1 MKRHSRPIGL
11 LPTILLG
18 FACSVVVTLFALWA
32 HPVSVLAML
41 DKMLHQPLILVLN
54 WLPVA
59 LLIAAF
65 AFAFRN
71 VFWSS
76 AAVGAV
82 VGVMSLINRVKLTV
96 RGEPFVPRDIT
107 LIKEAA
113 DAAGSY
119 DMTLP
124 WFQAGC
130 LLVLTAAFIVLGV
143 LLPLKKA
150 ENAPKKRETLVRI
163 VGFVLCAAVLV
174 SAVGLVYSSTELYNS
189 FETTEPYNLSSVNN
203 ELGFVYYFC
212 YHFSTYK
219 IEKPE
224 GFDRDEAASWETG
237 YVPAQDA
244 ADVNVVFVMN
254 EAFSDIL
261 NEDVFVFPE
270 GENPMEVYNSLAE
283 SENAW
288 AGHIVVPYFAGGTAD
303 TEFDVVSGMQTNLLN
318 PASPSLTAFRT
329 VNRNLDSIF
338 RVFGSDGYT
347 SCFMHPGQS
356 WFYNRENVYDWF
368 GADES
373 FFVEDF
379 EDAEY
384 KGDWVTDES
393 VLRMLE
399 SRFEEKS
406 AGGGLDFT
414 YAVTIQN
421 HMSYTEDK
429 YGDYVCPEVETT
441 AELSP
446 EIQTAVNV
454 YAEGIRDANALLE
467 SLTEF
472 YSAQS
477 EPVLLVFFGDH
488 LPYLG
493 DNRQGYSELGL
504 PAAEIVGGE
513 DPYAAYTAP
522 VLIWCNDAAAEALD
536 FENAVDAL
544 DLPEDGR
551 ISACYLGTAVLEL
564 TGRGEVSPWF
574 AFLNEMRREL
584 PVLHNGFYE
593 SADGVISTEPTA
605 EQSELVSRMRCW
617 AYYKLRYGVVD

>member
-1 MKRHSRPIGL
+1 MKRHSRPVGL
-11 LPTILLG
+11 LTAILLG
-18 FACSVVVTLFALWA
+18 LACSVVVTLFVLWA

-41 DKMLHQPLILVLN
+41 GKMLRQPLILFLN
-54 WLPVA
+54 WLPIA
-59 LLIAAF
+59 LLTAAF

-71 VFWSS
+71 VFFSS
-76 AAVGAV
+76 ALVGLIVGA
-82 VGVMSLINRVKLTV
+82 MSLINRVKLTI
-96 RGEPFVPRDIT
+96 RGEPFVPRDIS

-124 WFQAGC
+124 WFQIGC
-130 LLVLTAAFIVLGV
+130 LVVMTAVFIALGV
-143 LLPLKKA
+143 LLPLKKS
-150 ENAPKKRETLVRI
+150 EDAPKKRGALVR
-163 VGFVLCAAVLV
+163 VMGFVLCLAVLV
-174 SAVGLVYSSTELYNS
+174 GAVGLVYSSADLYNS

-224 GFDRDEAASWETG
+224 GFDREEAASWETG
-237 YVPAQDA
+237 YESAPDA

-270 GENPMEVYNSLAE
+270 GENPMEVYNTLAE
-283 SENAW
+283 GENAW

-303 TEFDVVSGMQTNLLN
+303 TEFDVASGMQTNLLN
-318 PASPSLTAFRT
+318 PAAPSLTAFRT
-329 VNRNLDSIF
+329 VNRDLDSIF
-338 RVFGSDGYT
+338 RIFGADGYT

-379 EDAEY
+379 DAEY
-384 KGDWVTDES
+384 KGSWVTDES
-393 VLRMLE
+393 VLRELV

-421 HMSYTEDK
+421 HMSYTAEK

-454 YAEGIRDANALLE
+454 YAEGIRDANAMLE
-467 SLTEF
+467 DLTEF
-472 YSAQS
+472 YSEQS

-493 DNRQGYSELGL
+493 DNRQGYAELGL
-504 PAAEIVGGE
+504 PAASVTGGE
-513 DPYAAYTAP
+513 DPFAAYTAP
-522 VLIWCNDAAAEALD
+522 VLFWCNDAAAEALD
-536 FENAVDAL
+536 FANAIEAL
-544 DLPEDGR
+544 DLPADGR
-551 ISACYLGTAVLEL
+551 ISACYLGAVVLEL

-584 PVLHNGFYE
+584 PVLHNGYYE
-593 SADGVISTEPTA
+593 SADGEITTEPTA
-605 EQSELVSRMRCW
+605 EEAALVSRMRCW
-617 AYYKLRYGVVD
+617 AYYKLRYGVVK

>member
-1 MKRHSRPIGL
+1 MKRHSRPVGL
-11 LPTILLG
+11 LTAILLG
-18 FACSVVVTLFALWA
+18 LACSVVVTLFVLWA

-41 DKMLHQPLILVLN
+41 GKMLRQPLILFLN
-54 WLPVA
+54 WLPIA
-59 LLIAAF
+59 LLTAAF

-71 VFWSS
+71 VFFSS
-76 AAVGAV
+76 ALVGLIA
-82 VGVMSLINRVKLTV
+82 GAMSLINRVKLTI
-96 RGEPFVPRDIT
+96 RGEPFVPRDIS

-124 WFQAGC
+124 WFQIGC
-130 LLVLTAAFIVLGV
+130 LVVMTAVFIVLGV
-143 LLPLKKA
+143 LLPLKKS
-150 ENAPKKRETLVRI
+150 EDAPKKRGALVR
-163 VGFVLCAAVLV
+163 VMGFVLCLAVLV
-174 SAVGLVYSSTELYNS
+174 GAVGLVYSSTDLYNS
-189 FETTEPYNLSSVNN
+189 FKTTEPYNLSSVNN

-224 GFDRDEAASWETG
+224 GFDREEAASWEIG
-237 YVPAQDA
+237 YESAPDA

-270 GENPMEVYNSLAE
+270 GENPMEVYNTLAE
-283 SENAW
+283 GENAW

-303 TEFDVVSGMQTNLLN
+303 TEFDVASGMQTNLLN
-318 PASPSLTAFRT
+318 PAAPSLTAFRT
-329 VNRNLDSIF
+329 VNRDLDSIF
-338 RVFGSDGYT
+338 RVFGADGYT

-379 EDAEY
+379 DAEY
-384 KGDWVTDES
+384 KGSWVTDES
-393 VLRMLE
+393 VLRELV

-421 HMSYTEDK
+421 HMSYTAEK

-454 YAEGIRDANALLE
+454 YAEGIRDANAMLE
-467 SLTEF
+467 DLTEF
-472 YSAQS
+472 YSEQS

-493 DNRQGYSELGL
+493 DNRQGYAELGL
-504 PAAEIVGGE
+504 PAASVTGGE
-513 DPYAAYTAP
+513 DPFAAYTAP
-522 VLIWCNDAAAEALD
+522 VLFWCNDAAAEALD
-536 FENAVDAL
+536 FANAIEAL
-544 DLPEDGR
+544 DLPADGR
-551 ISACYLGTAVLEL
+551 ISACYLGAAVLEL

-584 PVLHNGFYE
+584 PVLHNGYYE
-593 SADGVISTEPTA
+593 SADGEITTEPTA
-605 EQSELVSRMRCW
+605 EEAALVSRMRCW
-617 AYYKLRYGVVD
+617 AYYKLRYGVVK

>member
-1 MKRHSRPIGL
+1 MKRHSRPVGL
-11 LPTILLG
+11 LTAILLG
-18 FACSVVVTLFALWA
+18 LACSVVVTLFVLWA

-41 DKMLHQPLILVLN
+41 GKMLRQPLILFLN
-54 WLPVA
+54 WLPIA
-59 LLIAAF
+59 LLTAAF

-71 VFWSS
+71 VFFSS
-76 AAVGAV
+76 ALVGLIA
-82 VGVMSLINRVKLTV
+82 GVMSIINRVKLTI
-96 RGEPFVPRDIT
+96 RGEPFVPRDIS

-124 WFQAGC
+124 WFQIGC
-130 LLVLTAAFIVLGV
+130 LVVMTAVFIALGV
-143 LLPLKKA
+143 LLPLKKS
-150 ENAPKKRETLVRI
+150 EDAPKKRGALVR
-163 VGFVLCAAVLV
+163 VTGFVLCLAVLV
-174 SAVGLVYSSTELYNS
+174 GAVGLVYSSTDLYNS

-203 ELGFVYYFC
+203 ELGFAYYFC

-237 YVPAQDA
+237 YESAPDA

-270 GENPMEVYNSLAE
+270 GENPMEVYNTLAE
-283 SENAW
+283 GENAW

-303 TEFDVVSGMQTNLLN
+303 TEFDVASGMQTNLLN
-318 PASPSLTAFRT
+318 PAAPSLTAFRT
-329 VNRNLDSIF
+329 VNRDLDSIF
-338 RVFGSDGYT
+338 RIFGADGYT

-379 EDAEY
+379 DAEY
-384 KGDWVTDES
+384 KGSWVTDES
-393 VLRMLE
+393 VLRELV

-421 HMSYTEDK
+421 HMSYTAEK

-454 YAEGIRDANALLE
+454 YAEGIRDANAMLE
-467 SLTEF
+467 DLTEF
-472 YSAQS
+472 YSEQS

-493 DNRQGYSELGL
+493 DNRQGYAELGL
-504 PAAEIVGGE
+504 PAASVTGGE
-513 DPYAAYTAP
+513 DPFAAYTAP
-522 VLIWCNDAAAEALD
+522 VLFWCNDAAAEALD
-536 FENAVDAL
+536 FANAIEAL
-544 DLPEDGR
+544 DLPADGR
-551 ISACYLGTAVLEL
+551 ISACYLGAAVLEL

-584 PVLHNGFYE
+584 PVLHNGYYE
-593 SADGVISTEPTA
+593 SADGEITTEPTA
-605 EQSELVSRMRCW
+605 EEAALVSRMRCW
-617 AYYKLRYGVVD
+617 AYYKLRYGVVK

>member
-1 MKRHSRPIGL
+1 M
-11 LPTILLG
+11 
-18 FACSVVVTLFALWA
+18 TLFVLWA

-41 DKMLHQPLILVLN
+41 GKMLRQPLILFLN
-54 WLPVA
+54 WLPIA
-59 LLIAAF
+59 LLTAAF

-71 VFWSS
+71 VFFSS
-76 AAVGAV
+76 ALVGLIA
-82 VGVMSLINRVKLTV
+82 GAMSLINRVKLTI
-96 RGEPFVPRDIT
+96 RGEPFVPRDIS

-124 WFQAGC
+124 WFQIGC
-130 LLVLTAAFIVLGV
+130 LVVMTAVFIVLGV
-143 LLPLKKA
+143 LLPLKKS
-150 ENAPKKRETLVRI
+150 EDAPKKRGALVR
-163 VGFVLCAAVLV
+163 VTGFVLCLAVLV
-174 SAVGLVYSSTELYNS
+174 GAVGLVYSSTDLYNS

-203 ELGFVYYFC
+203 ELGFAYYFC

-237 YVPAQDA
+237 YESAPDA

-270 GENPMEVYNSLAE
+270 GENPMEVYNTMAE
-283 SENAW
+283 GENAW

-303 TEFDVVSGMQTNLLN
+303 TEFDVASGMQTNLLN
-318 PASPSLTAFRT
+318 PAAPSLTAFRT
-329 VNRNLDSIF
+329 VNRDLDSIF
-338 RVFGSDGYT
+338 RVFGADGYT

-379 EDAEY
+379 DAEY
-384 KGDWVTDES
+384 KGSWVTDES
-393 VLRMLE
+393 VLRELV

-421 HMSYTEDK
+421 HMSYTAEK
-429 YGDYVCPEVETT
+429 YGDYVWPEVETT

-454 YAEGIRDANALLE
+454 YAEGIRDANAMLE
-467 SLTEF
+467 DLTEF
-472 YSAQS
+472 YSEQS

-493 DNRQGYSELGL
+493 DNRQGYAELGL
-504 PAAEIVGGE
+504 PAASVTGGE
-513 DPYAAYTAP
+513 DPFAAYTAP
-522 VLIWCNDAAAEALD
+522 VLFWCNDAAAEALD
-536 FENAVDAL
+536 FANAIEAL
-544 DLPEDGR
+544 DLPADGR
-551 ISACYLGTAVLEL
+551 ISACYLGAVVLEL

-584 PVLHNGFYE
+584 PVLHNGYYE
-593 SADGVISTEPTA
+593 SADGEITTEPTA
-605 EQSELVSRMRCW
+605 EEAALVSRMRCW
-617 AYYKLRYGVVD
+617 AYYKLRYGVVK

>member
-1 MKRHSRPIGL
+1 MKRHSRPVGL
-11 LPTILLG
+11 LTAILLG
-18 FACSVVVTLFALWA
+18 LACSVVVTLFALWA

-41 DKMLHQPLILVLN
+41 GKMLRQPLILFLN
-54 WLPVA
+54 WLPIA
-59 LLIAAF
+59 LLTAAF

-71 VFWSS
+71 VFFSS
-76 AAVGAV
+76 ALVGLIA
-82 VGVMSLINRVKLTV
+82 GVMSIINRVKLTI
-96 RGEPFVPRDIT
+96 RGEPFVPRDIS

-124 WFQAGC
+124 WFQIGC
-130 LLVLTAAFIVLGV
+130 LVVMTAVFIALGV
-143 LLPLKKA
+143 LLPLKKS
-150 ENAPKKRETLVRI
+150 EDAPKKRGALVR
-163 VGFVLCAAVLV
+163 VTGFVLCLAVLV
-174 SAVGLVYSSTELYNS
+174 GAVGLVYSSTDLYNS

-203 ELGFVYYFC
+203 ELGFAYYFC

-237 YVPAQDA
+237 YESAPDA

-270 GENPMEVYNSLAE
+270 GENPMEVYNTLADG
-283 SENAW
+283 ENAW

-303 TEFDVVSGMQTNLLN
+303 TEFDVASGMQTNLLN
-318 PASPSLTAFRT
+318 PAAPSLTAFRT
-329 VNRNLDSIF
+329 VNRDLDSIF
-338 RVFGSDGYT
+338 RVFGAGGYT

-379 EDAEY
+379 DAEY
-384 KGDWVTDES
+384 KGSWVTDES
-393 VLRMLE
+393 VLRELV

-421 HMSYTEDK
+421 HMSYTAEK

-454 YAEGIRDANALLE
+454 YAEGIRDANAMLE
-467 SLTEF
+467 DLTEF
-472 YSAQS
+472 YSEQS

-493 DNRQGYSELGL
+493 DNRQGYAELGL
-504 PAAEIVGGE
+504 PAASVTGGE
-513 DPYAAYTAP
+513 DPFAAYTAP
-522 VLIWCNDAAAEALD
+522 VLFWCNDAAAEALD
-536 FENAVDAL
+536 FANAIEAL
-544 DLPEDGR
+544 DLPADGR
-551 ISACYLGTAVLEL
+551 ISACYLGAAVLEL

-584 PVLHNGFYE
+584 PVLHNGYYE
-593 SADGVISTEPTA
+593 SADGEITTEPTA
-605 EQSELVSRMRCW
+605 EEAALVSRMRCW
-617 AYYKLRYGVVD
+617 AYYKLRYGVVK

>member
-1 MKRHSRPIGL
+1 MKRHSRPVGL
-11 LPTILLG
+11 LTAILLG
-18 FACSVVVTLFALWA
+18 LACSVVVTLFVLWA

-41 DKMLHQPLILVLN
+41 GKMLRQPLILFLN
-54 WLPVA
+54 WLPIA
-59 LLIAAF
+59 LLTAAF

-71 VFWSS
+71 VFFSS
-76 AAVGAV
+76 ALVGLIA
-82 VGVMSLINRVKLTV
+82 GAMSLINRVKLTI
-96 RGEPFVPRDIT
+96 RGEPFVPRDIS

-124 WFQAGC
+124 WFQIGC
-130 LLVLTAAFIVLGV
+130 LVVMTAVFIILGV
-143 LLPLKKA
+143 LLPLKKS
-150 ENAPKKRETLVRI
+150 EDAPKKRGALVR
-163 VGFVLCAAVLV
+163 VMGFVLCLAVLV
-174 SAVGLVYSSTELYNS
+174 GAVGLVYSSTDLYNS

-237 YVPAQDA
+237 YESAPDA

-270 GENPMEVYNSLAE
+270 GENPMEVYNTMAE
-283 SENAW
+283 GENAW

-303 TEFDVVSGMQTNLLN
+303 TEFDVASGMQTNLLN
-318 PASPSLTAFRT
+318 PAAPSLTAFRT
-329 VNRNLDSIF
+329 VNRDLDSIF
-338 RVFGSDGYT
+338 RVFGADGYT

-379 EDAEY
+379 DAEY
-384 KGDWVTDES
+384 KGSWVTDES
-393 VLRMLE
+393 VLRELV

-421 HMSYTEDK
+421 HMSYTAEK

-454 YAEGIRDANALLE
+454 YAEGIRDANAMLE
-467 SLTEF
+467 DLTEF
-472 YSAQS
+472 YSEQS

-493 DNRQGYSELGL
+493 DNRQGYAELGL
-504 PAAEIVGGE
+504 PAASVTGGE
-513 DPYAAYTAP
+513 DPFAAYTAP
-522 VLIWCNDAAAEALD
+522 VLFWCNDAAAEALD
-536 FENAVDAL
+536 FANAIEAL
-544 DLPEDGR
+544 DLPADGR
-551 ISACYLGTAVLEL
+551 ISACYLGAVVLEL

-584 PVLHNGFYE
+584 PVLHNGYYE
-593 SADGVISTEPTA
+593 GADGEITTEPTA
-605 EQSELVSRMRCW
+605 EEAALVSRMRCW
-617 AYYKLRYGVVD
+617 AYYKLRYGVVK

>member
-1 MKRHSRPIGL
+1 MKRHSRPVGL
-11 LPTILLG
+11 LTAILLG
-18 FACSVVVTLFALWA
+18 LACSVVVTLFVLWA

-41 DKMLHQPLILVLN
+41 GKMLRQPLILFLN
-54 WLPVA
+54 WLPIA
-59 LLIAAF
+59 LLTAAF

-71 VFWSS
+71 VFFSS
-76 AAVGAV
+76 ALVGLIVGA
-82 VGVMSLINRVKLTV
+82 MSLINRVKLTI
-96 RGEPFVPRDIT
+96 RGEPFVPRDIS

-124 WFQAGC
+124 WFQIGC
-130 LLVLTAAFIVLGV
+130 LVVMTAVFIVLGV
-143 LLPLKKA
+143 LLPLKKS
-150 ENAPKKRETLVRI
+150 EDAPKKRGALVR
-163 VGFVLCAAVLV
+163 VMGFVLCLAVLV
-174 SAVGLVYSSTELYNS
+174 GAVGLVYSSTDLYNS

-224 GFDRDEAASWETG
+224 GFDREEAASWETG
-237 YVPAQDA
+237 YESAPDA

-270 GENPMEVYNSLAE
+270 GENPMEVYNTLAE
-283 SENAW
+283 GENAW

-303 TEFDVVSGMQTNLLN
+303 TEFDVASGMQTNLLN
-318 PASPSLTAFRT
+318 PAAPSLTAFRT
-329 VNRNLDSIF
+329 VNRDLDSIF
-338 RVFGSDGYT
+338 RVFGADGYT

-379 EDAEY
+379 DAEY
-384 KGDWVTDES
+384 KGSWVTDES
-393 VLRMLE
+393 VLRELI

-421 HMSYTEDK
+421 HMSYTAEK

-454 YAEGIRDANALLE
+454 YAEGIRDANAMLE
-467 SLTEF
+467 DLTEF
-472 YSAQS
+472 YSEQS

-493 DNRQGYSELGL
+493 DNRQGYAELGL
-504 PAAEIVGGE
+504 PAASVTGGE
-513 DPYAAYTAP
+513 DPFAAYTAP
-522 VLIWCNDAAAEALD
+522 VLFWCNDAAAEALD
-536 FENAVDAL
+536 FANAIEAL
-544 DLPEDGR
+544 DLPADGR
-551 ISACYLGTAVLEL
+551 ISACYLGAVVLEL

-584 PVLHNGFYE
+584 PVLHNGYYE
-593 SADGVISTEPTA
+593 SADGEITTEPTA
-605 EQSELVSRMRCW
+605 EEAALVSRMRCW
-617 AYYKLRYGVVD
+617 AYYKLRYGVVK

>member
-1 MKRHSRPIGL
+1 MKRHSRPVGL
-11 LPTILLG
+11 LTAILLG
-18 FACSVVVTLFALWA
+18 LACSVVVTLFVLWA

-41 DKMLHQPLILVLN
+41 GKMLRQPLILFLN
-54 WLPVA
+54 WLPIA
-59 LLIAAF
+59 LLTAAF

-71 VFWSS
+71 VFFSS
-76 AAVGAV
+76 ALVGLIA
-82 VGVMSLINRVKLTV
+82 GVMSLINRVKLTI
-96 RGEPFVPRDIT
+96 RGEPFVPRDIS

-124 WFQAGC
+124 WFQIGC
-130 LLVLTAAFIVLGV
+130 LVVMTAVFIVLGV
-143 LLPLKKA
+143 LLPLKKS
-150 ENAPKKRETLVRI
+150 EDAPKKRGALVR
-163 VGFVLCAAVLV
+163 VMGFVLCLAVLV
-174 SAVGLVYSSTELYNS
+174 GAVGLVYSSTDLYNS

-237 YVPAQDA
+237 YESAPDA

-270 GENPMEVYNSLAE
+270 GENPMEVYNTLAE
-283 SENAW
+283 GENAW

-303 TEFDVVSGMQTNLLN
+303 TEFDVASGMQTNLLN
-318 PASPSLTAFRT
+318 PAAPSLTAFRT
-329 VNRNLDSIF
+329 VNRDLDSIF
-338 RVFGSDGYT
+338 RIFGADGYT

-379 EDAEY
+379 DAEY
-384 KGDWVTDES
+384 KGSWVTDES
-393 VLRMLE
+393 VLRELI

-421 HMSYTEDK
+421 HMSYTAEK

-454 YAEGIRDANALLE
+454 YAEGIRDANAMLE
-467 SLTEF
+467 DLTEF
-472 YSAQS
+472 YSEQS

-493 DNRQGYSELGL
+493 DNRQGYAELGL
-504 PAAEIVGGE
+504 PAASVTGGE
-513 DPYAAYTAP
+513 DPFAAYTAP
-522 VLIWCNDAAAEALD
+522 VLFWCNDAAAEALD
-536 FENAVDAL
+536 FANAIEAL
-544 DLPEDGR
+544 DLPADGR
-551 ISACYLGTAVLEL
+551 ISACYLGAAVLEL

-584 PVLHNGFYE
+584 PVLHNGYYE
-593 SADGVISTEPTA
+593 SADGEITTEPTA
-605 EQSELVSRMRCW
+605 EEAALVSRMRCW
-617 AYYKLRYGVVD
+617 AYYKLRYGVVK

>member
-1 MKRHSRPIGL
+1 MKRHSRPVGL
-11 LPTILLG
+11 LTAILLG
-18 FACSVVVTLFALWA
+18 LACGVVVTLFVLWA

-41 DKMLHQPLILVLN
+41 GKMLRQPLILFLN
-54 WLPVA
+54 WLPIA
-59 LLIAAF
+59 LLTAAF

-71 VFWSS
+71 VFFSS
-76 AAVGAV
+76 ALVGLIVGA
-82 VGVMSLINRVKLTV
+82 MSLINRVKLTI
-96 RGEPFVPRDIT
+96 RGEPFVPRDIS

-124 WFQAGC
+124 WFQIGC
-130 LLVLTAAFIVLGV
+130 LVVMTAVFIVLGV
-143 LLPLKKA
+143 LLPLKKS
-150 ENAPKKRETLVRI
+150 EDAPKKRGALVR
-163 VGFVLCAAVLV
+163 VMGFVLCLAVLV
-174 SAVGLVYSSTELYNS
+174 GAVGLVYSSTDLYNS

-237 YVPAQDA
+237 YESAPDA

-270 GENPMEVYNSLAE
+270 GENPMEVYNTLAE
-283 SENAW
+283 GENAW

-303 TEFDVVSGMQTNLLN
+303 TEFDVASGMQTNLLN
-318 PASPSLTAFRT
+318 PAAPSLTAFRT
-329 VNRNLDSIF
+329 VNRDLDSIF
-338 RVFGSDGYT
+338 RVFGADGYT

-379 EDAEY
+379 DAEY
-384 KGDWVTDES
+384 KGSWVTDES
-393 VLRMLE
+393 VLRELV

-421 HMSYTEDK
+421 HMSYTAEK

-454 YAEGIRDANALLE
+454 YAEGIRDANAMLE
-467 SLTEF
+467 DLTEF
-472 YSAQS
+472 YSAQD

-493 DNRQGYSELGL
+493 DNRQGYAELGL
-504 PAAEIVGGE
+504 PAANVAGGE
-513 DPYAAYTAP
+513 DPFAAYTAP
-522 VLIWCNDAAAEALD
+522 VLFWCNDAAAEALD
-536 FENAVDAL
+536 FANAIEAL
-544 DLPEDGR
+544 DLPADGR
-551 ISACYLGTAVLEL
+551 ISACYLGAAVLEL

-584 PVLHNGFYE
+584 PVLHNGYYE
-593 SADGVISTEPTA
+593 SADGEITTEPTA
-605 EQSELVSRMRCW
+605 EEAALVSRMRCW
-617 AYYKLRYGVVD
+617 AYYKLRYGVVK

>member
-1 MKRHSRPIGL
+1 MKRHSRPVGL
-11 LPTILLG
+11 LTAILLG
-18 FACSVVVTLFALWA
+18 LACSVVVTLFVLWA

-41 DKMLHQPLILVLN
+41 GKMLRQPLILFLN
-54 WLPVA
+54 WLPIA
-59 LLIAAF
+59 LLTAAF

-71 VFWSS
+71 VFFSS
-76 AAVGAV
+76 ALVGLIA
-82 VGVMSLINRVKLTV
+82 GAMSLINRVKLTI
-96 RGEPFVPRDIT
+96 RGEPFVPRDIS

-124 WFQAGC
+124 WFQIGC
-130 LLVLTAAFIVLGV
+130 LVVMTAVFIALGV
-143 LLPLKKA
+143 LLPLKKS
-150 ENAPKKRETLVRI
+150 EDAPKKRGALVR
-163 VGFVLCAAVLV
+163 VTGFVLCLAVLV
-174 SAVGLVYSSTELYNS
+174 GAVGLVYSSTDLYNS

-237 YVPAQDA
+237 YESAPDA

-270 GENPMEVYNSLAE
+270 GENPMEVYNTMAE
-283 SENAW
+283 GENAW

-303 TEFDVVSGMQTNLLN
+303 TEFDVASGMQTNLLN
-318 PASPSLTAFRT
+318 PAAPSLTAFRT
-329 VNRNLDSIF
+329 VNRDLDSIF
-338 RVFGSDGYT
+338 RVFGADGYT

-379 EDAEY
+379 DAEY
-384 KGDWVTDES
+384 KGSWVTDES
-393 VLRMLE
+393 VLRELV

-421 HMSYTEDK
+421 HMSYTAEK

-454 YAEGIRDANALLE
+454 YAEGIRDANAMLE
-467 SLTEF
+467 DLTEF
-472 YSAQS
+472 YSEQS

-493 DNRQGYSELGL
+493 DNRQGYAELGL
-504 PAAEIVGGE
+504 PAASVTGGE
-513 DPYAAYTAP
+513 DPFAAYTAP
-522 VLIWCNDAAAEALD
+522 VLFWCNDAAAEALD
-536 FENAVDAL
+536 FANAIEAL
-544 DLPEDGR
+544 DLPADGR
-551 ISACYLGTAVLEL
+551 ISACYLGAAVLEL

-584 PVLHNGFYE
+584 PVLHNGYYE
-593 SADGVISTEPTA
+593 SADGEITTEPTA
-605 EQSELVSRMRCW
+605 EEAALVSRMRCW
-617 AYYKLRYGVVD
+617 AYYKLRYGVVK

>member
-1 MKRHSRPIGL
+1 MKRHSRPVGL
-11 LPTILLG
+11 LTAILLG
-18 FACSVVVTLFALWA
+18 LACSVVVTLFVLWA

-41 DKMLHQPLILVLN
+41 GKMLRQPLILFLN
-54 WLPVA
+54 WLPIA
-59 LLIAAF
+59 LLTAAF

-71 VFWSS
+71 VFFSS
-76 AAVGAV
+76 ALVGLIA
-82 VGVMSLINRVKLTV
+82 GVMSIINRVKLTI
-96 RGEPFVPRDIT
+96 RGEPFVPRDIS

-124 WFQAGC
+124 WFQIGC
-130 LLVLTAAFIVLGV
+130 LVVMTAVFIVLGV
-143 LLPLKKA
+143 LLPLKKS
-150 ENAPKKRETLVRI
+150 EDAPKKRGALVR
-163 VGFVLCAAVLV
+163 VMGFVLCLAVLV
-174 SAVGLVYSSTELYNS
+174 GAVGLVYSSTDLYNS

-224 GFDRDEAASWETG
+224 DFDRDEAASWETG
-237 YVPAQDA
+237 YESAPDA

-270 GENPMEVYNSLAE
+270 GENPMEVYNTMAE
-283 SENAW
+283 GENAW

-303 TEFDVVSGMQTNLLN
+303 TEFDVASGMQTNLLN
-318 PASPSLTAFRT
+318 PAAPSLTAFRT
-329 VNRNLDSIF
+329 VNRDLDSIF
-338 RVFGSDGYT
+338 RVFGADGYT

-379 EDAEY
+379 DAEY
-384 KGDWVTDES
+384 KGSWVTDES
-393 VLRMLE
+393 VLRELV

-406 AGGGLDFT
+406 ADGGLDFT

-421 HMSYTEDK
+421 HMSYTAEK

-454 YAEGIRDANALLE
+454 YAEGIRDANAMLE
-467 SLTEF
+467 DLTEF
-472 YSAQS
+472 YSEQS

-493 DNRQGYSELGL
+493 DNRQGYAELGL
-504 PAAEIVGGE
+504 PAASVTGGE
-513 DPYAAYTAP
+513 DPFAAYTAP
-522 VLIWCNDAAAEALD
+522 VLFWCNDAAAEALD
-536 FENAVDAL
+536 FANAIEAL
-544 DLPEDGR
+544 DLPADGR
-551 ISACYLGTAVLEL
+551 ISACYLGAAVLEL

-584 PVLHNGFYE
+584 PVLHNGYYE
-593 SADGVISTEPTA
+593 SADGEIITEPTA
-605 EQSELVSRMRCW
+605 EEAALVSRMRCW
-617 AYYKLRYGVVD
+617 AYYKLRYGVVK

>member
-1 MKRHSRPIGL
+1 MKRHSRPVGL
-11 LPTILLG
+11 LTAILLG
-18 FACSVVVTLFALWA
+18 LACSVVVTLFVLWA

-41 DKMLHQPLILVLN
+41 GKMLRQPLILFLN
-54 WLPVA
+54 WLPIA
-59 LLIAAF
+59 LLTAAF

-71 VFWSS
+71 VFFSS
-76 AAVGAV
+76 ALVGLIA
-82 VGVMSLINRVKLTV
+82 GAMSLINRVKLTI
-96 RGEPFVPRDIT
+96 RGEPFVPRDIS

-124 WFQAGC
+124 WFQIGC
-130 LLVLTAAFIVLGV
+130 LVVMTAVFIALGV
-143 LLPLKKA
+143 LLPLKKS
-150 ENAPKKRETLVRI
+150 EDAPKKRGALVR
-163 VGFVLCAAVLV
+163 VTGFVLCLAVLV
-174 SAVGLVYSSTELYNS
+174 GAVGLVYSSTDLYNS

-203 ELGFVYYFC
+203 ELGFAYYFC

-237 YVPAQDA
+237 YESAPDA

-270 GENPMEVYNSLAE
+270 GENPMEVYNTMAE
-283 SENAW
+283 GENAW

-303 TEFDVVSGMQTNLLN
+303 TEFDVASGMQTNLLN
-318 PASPSLTAFRT
+318 PAAPSLTAFRT
-329 VNRNLDSIF
+329 VNRDLDSIF
-338 RVFGSDGYT
+338 RVFGADGYT

-379 EDAEY
+379 DAEY
-384 KGDWVTDES
+384 KGSWVTDES
-393 VLRMLE
+393 VLRELV

-421 HMSYTEDK
+421 HMSYTAEK

-454 YAEGIRDANALLE
+454 YAEGIRDANAMLE
-467 SLTEF
+467 DLTEF
-472 YSAQS
+472 YSEQS

-493 DNRQGYSELGL
+493 DNRQGYAELGL
-504 PAAEIVGGE
+504 PAASVTGGE
-513 DPYAAYTAP
+513 DPFAAYTAP
-522 VLIWCNDAAAEALD
+522 VLFWCNDAAAEALD
-536 FENAVDAL
+536 FANVIEAL
-544 DLPEDGR
+544 DLPADGR
-551 ISACYLGTAVLEL
+551 ISACYLGAVVLEL

-584 PVLHNGFYE
+584 PVLHNGYYE
-593 SADGVISTEPTA
+593 SADGEITTEPTA
-605 EQSELVSRMRCW
+605 EEAALVSRMRCW
-617 AYYKLRYGVVD
+617 AYYKLRYGVVK

>member
-1 MKRHSRPIGL
+1 MKRHSRPVGL
-11 LPTILLG
+11 LTAILLG
-18 FACSVVVTLFALWA
+18 IACSVVVTLFVLWA

-41 DKMLHQPLILVLN
+41 GKMLRQPLILFLN
-54 WLPVA
+54 WLPIA
-59 LLIAAF
+59 LLTAAF

-71 VFWSS
+71 VFFSS
-76 AAVGAV
+76 ALVGLIA
-82 VGVMSLINRVKLTV
+82 GAMSIINRVKLTI
-96 RGEPFVPRDIT
+96 RGEPFVPRDIS

-124 WFQAGC
+124 WFQIGC
-130 LLVLTAAFIVLGV
+130 LVVMTAVFIALGV
-143 LLPLKKA
+143 LLPLKKS
-150 ENAPKKRETLVRI
+150 EDAPKKRGALVR
-163 VGFVLCAAVLV
+163 VTGFVLCLAVLV
-174 SAVGLVYSSTELYNS
+174 GAVGLVYSSTDLYNS

-224 GFDRDEAASWETG
+224 GFDREEAASWETG
-237 YVPAQDA
+237 YESAPDA

-270 GENPMEVYNSLAE
+270 GENPMEVYNTLADG
-283 SENAW
+283 ENAW

-303 TEFDVVSGMQTNLLN
+303 TEFDVASGMQTNLLN
-318 PASPSLTAFRT
+318 PAAPSLTAFRT
-329 VNRNLDSIF
+329 VNRDLDSIF
-338 RVFGSDGYT
+338 RVFGADGYT

-379 EDAEY
+379 DAEY
-384 KGDWVTDES
+384 KGSWVTDES
-393 VLRMLE
+393 VLRELV

-421 HMSYTEDK
+421 HMSYTAEK

-454 YAEGIRDANALLE
+454 YAEGIRDANAMLE
-467 SLTEF
+467 DLTEF
-472 YSAQS
+472 YSEQS

-493 DNRQGYSELGL
+493 DNRQGYAELGL
-504 PAAEIVGGE
+504 PAASVTGGE
-513 DPYAAYTAP
+513 EPFAAYTAP
-522 VLIWCNDAAAEALD
+522 VLFWCNDAAAEALD
-536 FENAVDAL
+536 FANAIEAL
-544 DLPEDGR
+544 DLPADGR
-551 ISACYLGTAVLEL
+551 ISACYLGAVVLEL

-584 PVLHNGFYE
+584 PVLHNGYYE
-593 SADGVISTEPTA
+593 SADGEITTEPTA
-605 EQSELVSRMRCW
+605 EEAALVSRMRCW
-617 AYYKLRYGVVD
+617 AYYKLRYGVVK

>member
-429 YGDYVCPEVETT
+429 YGDYVCPEGGDDGG
-441 AELSP
+441 AL
-446 EIQTAVNV
+446 A
-454 YAEGIRDANALLE
+454 RD
-467 SLTEF
+467 T
-472 YSAQS
+472 
-477 EPVLLVFFGDH
+477 D
-488 LPYLG
+488 
-493 DNRQGYSELGL
+493 
-504 PAAEIVGGE
+504 
-513 DPYAAYTAP
+513 
-522 VLIWCNDAAAEALD
+522 
-536 FENAVDAL
+536 
-544 DLPEDGR
+544 
-551 ISACYLGTAVLEL
+551 
-564 TGRGEVSPWF
+564 
-574 AFLNEMRREL
+574 RRERL
-584 PVLHNGFYE
+584 RRGHKGCERAARIADRVLFRSERAGAAGVFRRP
-593 SADGVISTEPTA
+593 SAVP
-605 EQSELVSRMRCW
+605 RR
-617 AYYKLRYGVVD
+617 

>member
-1 MKRHSRPIGL
+1 MKRHSRPVGL
-11 LPTILLG
+11 LTAILLG
-18 FACSVVVTLFALWA
+18 LACSVVVTLFVLWA

-41 DKMLHQPLILVLN
+41 GKMLRQPLILFLN
-54 WLPVA
+54 WLPIA
-59 LLIAAF
+59 LLTAAF

-71 VFWSS
+71 VFFSS
-76 AAVGAV
+76 ALVGLIA
-82 VGVMSLINRVKLTV
+82 GVMSIINRVKLTI
-96 RGEPFVPRDIT
+96 RGEPFVPRDIS

-124 WFQAGC
+124 WFQIGC
-130 LLVLTAAFIVLGV
+130 LVVMTAVFIALGV
-143 LLPLKKA
+143 LLPLKKS
-150 ENAPKKRETLVRI
+150 EDAPKKRGALVR
-163 VGFVLCAAVLV
+163 VTGFVLCLAVLV
-174 SAVGLVYSSTELYNS
+174 GAVGLVYSSTDLYNS

-203 ELGFVYYFC
+203 ELGFAYYFC

-237 YVPAQDA
+237 YESAPDA

-254 EAFSDIL
+254 EAVSDIL

-270 GENPMEVYNSLAE
+270 GENPMEVYNTMAE
-283 SENAW
+283 GENAW

-303 TEFDVVSGMQTNLLN
+303 TEFDVASGMQTNLLN
-318 PASPSLTAFRT
+318 PAAPSLTAFRT
-329 VNRNLDSIF
+329 VNRDLDSIF
-338 RVFGSDGYT
+338 RVFGADGYT

-379 EDAEY
+379 DAEY
-384 KGDWVTDES
+384 KGSWVTDES
-393 VLRMLE
+393 VLRELV

-421 HMSYTEDK
+421 HMSYTAEK

-454 YAEGIRDANALLE
+454 YAEGIRDANAMLE
-467 SLTEF
+467 DLTEF
-472 YSAQS
+472 YSEQS

-493 DNRQGYSELGL
+493 DNRQGYAELGL
-504 PAAEIVGGE
+504 PAASVTGGE
-513 DPYAAYTAP
+513 DPFAAYTAP
-522 VLIWCNDAAAEALD
+522 VLFWCNDAAAEALD
-536 FENAVDAL
+536 FANAIEAL
-544 DLPEDGR
+544 DLPADGR
-551 ISACYLGTAVLEL
+551 ISACYLGAVVLEL

-584 PVLHNGFYE
+584 PVLHNGYYE
-593 SADGVISTEPTA
+593 SADGEITTEPTA
-605 EQSELVSRMRCW
+605 EEAALVSRMRCW
-617 AYYKLRYGVVD
+617 AYYKLRYGVVK

>member
-1 MKRHSRPIGL
+1 MKRHSRPVGL
-11 LPTILLG
+11 LTAILLG
-18 FACSVVVTLFALWA
+18 LACSVVVTLFVLWA

-41 DKMLHQPLILVLN
+41 GKMLRQPLILFLN
-54 WLPVA
+54 WLPIA
-59 LLIAAF
+59 LLTAAF

-71 VFWSS
+71 VFFSS
-76 AAVGAV
+76 ALVGLIVGA
-82 VGVMSLINRVKLTV
+82 MSLINRVKLTI
-96 RGEPFVPRDIT
+96 RGEPFVPRDIS

-124 WFQAGC
+124 WFQIGC
-130 LLVLTAAFIVLGV
+130 LVVMTAVFIVLGV
-143 LLPLKKA
+143 LLPLKKS
-150 ENAPKKRETLVRI
+150 EDAPKKRGALVR
-163 VGFVLCAAVLV
+163 VMGFVLCLAVLV
-174 SAVGLVYSSTELYNS
+174 GAVGLVYSSTDLYNS

-203 ELGFVYYFC
+203 ELGFAYYFC

-237 YVPAQDA
+237 YESAPDA

-270 GENPMEVYNSLAE
+270 GEHPMEVYNTLAE
-283 SENAW
+283 GENAW

-303 TEFDVVSGMQTNLLN
+303 TEFDVASGMQTNLLN
-318 PASPSLTAFRT
+318 PAAPSLTAFRT
-329 VNRNLDSIF
+329 VNRDLDSIF
-338 RVFGSDGYT
+338 RIFGADGYT

-379 EDAEY
+379 DAEY
-384 KGDWVTDES
+384 KGSWVTDES
-393 VLRMLE
+393 VLRELV

-421 HMSYTEDK
+421 HMSYTAEK

-454 YAEGIRDANALLE
+454 YAEGIRDANAMLE
-467 SLTEF
+467 DLTEF
-472 YSAQS
+472 YSEQS

-493 DNRQGYSELGL
+493 DNRQGYAELGL
-504 PAAEIVGGE
+504 PAASVTGGE
-513 DPYAAYTAP
+513 DPFAAYTAP
-522 VLIWCNDAAAEALD
+522 VLFWCNDAAAEALD
-536 FENAVDAL
+536 FANAIEAL
-544 DLPEDGR
+544 DLPADGR
-551 ISACYLGTAVLEL
+551 ISACYLGAAVLEL

-584 PVLHNGFYE
+584 PVLHNGYYE
-593 SADGVISTEPTA
+593 SADGEITTEPTA
-605 EQSELVSRMRCW
+605 EEAALVSRMRCW
-617 AYYKLRYGVVD
+617 AYYKLRYGVVK

>member
-1 MKRHSRPIGL
+1 MKRHSRPVGL
-11 LPTILLG
+11 LTAILLG
-18 FACSVVVTLFALWA
+18 LACGVVVTLFVLWA

-41 DKMLHQPLILVLN
+41 GKMLRQPLILFLN
-54 WLPVA
+54 WLPIA
-59 LLIAAF
+59 LLTAAF

-71 VFWSS
+71 VFFSS
-76 AAVGAV
+76 ALVGLIA
-82 VGVMSLINRVKLTV
+82 GAMSLINRVKLTI
-96 RGEPFVPRDIT
+96 RGEPFVPRDIS

-124 WFQAGC
+124 WFQIGC
-130 LLVLTAAFIVLGV
+130 LVVMTAVFIALGV
-143 LLPLKKA
+143 LLPLKKS
-150 ENAPKKRETLVRI
+150 EDAPKKRGALVR
-163 VGFVLCAAVLV
+163 VMGFVLCLAVLV
-174 SAVGLVYSSTELYNS
+174 GAVGLVYSSTDLYNS

-224 GFDRDEAASWETG
+224 GFDREEAASWETG
-237 YVPAQDA
+237 YESAPDA

-261 NEDVFVFPE
+261 NEDMFVFPE
-270 GENPMEVYNSLAE
+270 GENPMEVYNTLAE
-283 SENAW
+283 GENAW

-303 TEFDVVSGMQTNLLN
+303 TEFDVASGMQTNLLN
-318 PASPSLTAFRT
+318 PAAPSLTAFRT
-329 VNRNLDSIF
+329 VNRDLDSIF
-338 RVFGSDGYT
+338 RVFGADGYT

-379 EDAEY
+379 DAEY
-384 KGDWVTDES
+384 KGSWVTDES
-393 VLRMLE
+393 VLRELV

-421 HMSYTEDK
+421 HMSYTAEK

-467 SLTEF
+467 DLTEF
-472 YSAQS
+472 YSAQD

-493 DNRQGYSELGL
+493 DNRQGYAELGL
-504 PAAEIVGGE
+504 PAASVTGGE
-513 DPYAAYTAP
+513 DPFAAYTAP
-522 VLIWCNDAAAEALD
+522 VLFWCNDAAAEALD
-536 FENAVDAL
+536 FANAIEAL
-544 DLPEDGR
+544 DLPADGR
-551 ISACYLGTAVLEL
+551 ISACYLGAAVLEL

-584 PVLHNGFYE
+584 PVLHNGYYE
-593 SADGVISTEPTA
+593 SADGEISTEPT
-605 EQSELVSRMRCW
+605 SEEAALVSRMRCW
-617 AYYKLRYGVVD
+617 AYYKLRYGVVK

>member
-1 MKRHSRPIGL
+1 MKRHSRPVGL
-11 LPTILLG
+11 LTAILLG
-18 FACSVVVTLFALWA
+18 LACSVVVTLFVLWA

-41 DKMLHQPLILVLN
+41 GKMLRQPLILFLN
-54 WLPVA
+54 WLPIA
-59 LLIAAF
+59 LLTAAF

-71 VFWSS
+71 VFFSS
-76 AAVGAV
+76 ALVGLIA
-82 VGVMSLINRVKLTV
+82 GAMSLINRVKLTI
-96 RGEPFVPRDIT
+96 RGEPFVPRDIS

-124 WFQAGC
+124 WFQIGC
-130 LLVLTAAFIVLGV
+130 LVVMTAVFIVLGV
-143 LLPLKKA
+143 LLPLKKS
-150 ENAPKKRETLVRI
+150 EDAPKKRGALVR
-163 VGFVLCAAVLV
+163 VMGFVLCLAVLV
-174 SAVGLVYSSTELYNS
+174 GAVGLVYSSTDLYNS

-224 GFDRDEAASWETG
+224 GFDREEAASWETG
-237 YVPAQDA
+237 YESAPDA

-270 GENPMEVYNSLAE
+270 GENPMEVYNTLADG
-283 SENAW
+283 ENAW

-303 TEFDVVSGMQTNLLN
+303 TEFDVASGMQTNLLN
-318 PASPSLTAFRT
+318 PAAPSLTAFRT
-329 VNRNLDSIF
+329 VNRDLDSIF
-338 RVFGSDGYT
+338 RVFGAGGYT

-379 EDAEY
+379 DAEY
-384 KGDWVTDES
+384 KGSWVTDES
-393 VLRMLE
+393 VLRELI

-421 HMSYTEDK
+421 HMSYTAEK

-454 YAEGIRDANALLE
+454 YAEGIRDANALLRE
-467 SLTEF
+467 LTDY
-472 YSAQS
+472 YSS
-477 EPVLLVFFGDH
+477 REEPVLLVFFGDH

-493 DNRQGYSELGL
+493 DNRQGYVELGL
-504 PAAEIVGGE
+504 PAGDASGAE
-513 DPYAAYTAP
+513 DPFAAYTAP
-522 VLIWCNDAAAEALD
+522 FLIWCNEAGAELLD
-536 FENAVDAL
+536 FDSAIEAL
-544 DLPEDGR
+544 DLPGDGR
-551 ISACYLGTAVLEL
+551 ISACYLGAAVLEL

-574 AFLNEMRREL
+574 AFLNELRREL
-584 PVLHNGFYE
+584 PVIHNGACLD
-593 SADGVISTEPTA
+593 ADGQLSFELDA
-605 EQSELVSRMRCW
+605 KQAELVSKMRCW
-617 AYYKLRYGVVD
+617 TYYKLKYGTVQ

>member
-1 MKRHSRPIGL
+1 MKRHSRPVGL
-11 LPTILLG
+11 LTAILLG
-18 FACSVVVTLFALWA
+18 LACSVVVTLFVLWA

-41 DKMLHQPLILVLN
+41 GKMLRQPLILFLN
-54 WLPVA
+54 WLPIA
-59 LLIAAF
+59 LLTAAF

-71 VFWSS
+71 VFFSS
-76 AAVGAV
+76 ALVGLIA
-82 VGVMSLINRVKLTV
+82 GAMSLINRVKLTI
-96 RGEPFVPRDIT
+96 RGEPFVPRDIS

-124 WFQAGC
+124 WFQIGC
-130 LLVLTAAFIVLGV
+130 LVVMTAVFIVLGV
-143 LLPLKKA
+143 LLPLKKS
-150 ENAPKKRETLVRI
+150 EDAPKKRGALVR
-163 VGFVLCAAVLV
+163 VMGFVLCLAVLV
-174 SAVGLVYSSTELYNS
+174 GAVGLVYSSTDLYNS
-189 FETTEPYNLSSVNN
+189 FKTTEPYNLSSVNN

-224 GFDRDEAASWETG
+224 GFDREEAASWEIG
-237 YVPAQDA
+237 YESAPDA

-270 GENPMEVYNSLAE
+270 GENPMEVYNTMAE
-283 SENAW
+283 GENAW

-303 TEFDVVSGMQTNLLN
+303 TEFDVASGMQTNLLN
-318 PASPSLTAFRT
+318 PAAPSLTAFRT
-329 VNRNLDSIF
+329 GNRALDSIF
-338 RVFGSDGYT
+338 RIFGADGYT

-379 EDAEY
+379 DAEY
-384 KGDWVTDES
+384 KGSWVTDES
-393 VLRMLE
+393 VLRELV

-421 HMSYTEDK
+421 HMSYTAEK

-454 YAEGIRDANALLE
+454 YAEGIRDANAMLE
-467 SLTEF
+467 DLTEF
-472 YSAQS
+472 YSEQS

-493 DNRQGYSELGL
+493 DNRQGYAELGL
-504 PAAEIVGGE
+504 PAASVTGGE
-513 DPYAAYTAP
+513 DPFAAYTAP
-522 VLIWCNDAAAEALD
+522 VLFWCNDAAAEALD
-536 FENAVDAL
+536 FANAIEAL
-544 DLPEDGR
+544 DLPADGR
-551 ISACYLGTAVLEL
+551 ISACYLGAAVLEL

-584 PVLHNGFYE
+584 PVLHNGYYE
-593 SADGVISTEPTA
+593 GADGEITTEPTA
-605 EQSELVSRMRCW
+605 EEAALVSRMRCW
-617 AYYKLRYGVVD
+617 AYYKLRYGVVK

>member
-1 MKRHSRPIGL
+1 MKRHSRPVGL
-11 LPTILLG
+11 LTAILLG
-18 FACSVVVTLFALWA
+18 LACSVVVTLFVLWA

-41 DKMLHQPLILVLN
+41 GKMLRQPLILFLN
-54 WLPVA
+54 WLPIA
-59 LLIAAF
+59 LLTAAF

-71 VFWSS
+71 VFFSS
-76 AAVGAV
+76 ALVGLIA
-82 VGVMSLINRVKLTV
+82 GAMSLINRVKLTI
-96 RGEPFVPRDIT
+96 RGEPFVPRDIS

-124 WFQAGC
+124 WFQIGC
-130 LLVLTAAFIVLGV
+130 LVVMTAVFIVLGV
-143 LLPLKKA
+143 LLPLKKS
-150 ENAPKKRETLVRI
+150 EDAPKKRGALVR
-163 VGFVLCAAVLV
+163 VMGFVLCLAVLV
-174 SAVGLVYSSTELYNS
+174 GAIGLVYSSTDLYNS

-237 YVPAQDA
+237 YESAPDA

-270 GENPMEVYNSLAE
+270 GENPMEVYNTLAE
-283 SENAW
+283 GENAW

-303 TEFDVVSGMQTNLLN
+303 TEFDVASGMQTNLLN
-318 PASPSLTAFRT
+318 PAAPSLTAFRT
-329 VNRNLDSIF
+329 VNRDLDSIF
-338 RVFGSDGYT
+338 RVFGADGYT

-379 EDAEY
+379 DAEY
-384 KGDWVTDES
+384 KGSWVTDES
-393 VLRMLE
+393 VLRELV

-421 HMSYTEDK
+421 HMSYTAEK

-446 EIQTAVNV
+446 EIRTAVNV
-454 YAEGIRDANALLE
+454 YAEGIRDANAMLE
-467 SLTEF
+467 DLTEF
-472 YSAQS
+472 YSEQS

-493 DNRQGYSELGL
+493 DNRQGYAELGL
-504 PAAEIVGGE
+504 PAASVTGGE
-513 DPYAAYTAP
+513 DPFAAYTAP
-522 VLIWCNDAAAEALD
+522 VLFWCNDAAAEALD
-536 FENAVDAL
+536 FANAIEAL
-544 DLPEDGR
+544 DLPADGR
-551 ISACYLGTAVLEL
+551 ISACYLGAAVLEL

-584 PVLHNGFYE
+584 PVLHNGYYE
-593 SADGVISTEPTA
+593 SADGEITTEPT
-605 EQSELVSRMRCW
+605 SEEAALVSRMRCW
-617 AYYKLRYGVVD
+617 AYYKLRYGVVK

>member
-1 MKRHSRPIGL
+1 MKRHSRPVGL
-11 LPTILLG
+11 LTAILLG
-18 FACSVVVTLFALWA
+18 LACSVVVTLFVLWA

-41 DKMLHQPLILVLN
+41 GKMLRQPLILFLN
-54 WLPVA
+54 WLPIA
-59 LLIAAF
+59 LLTAAF

-71 VFWSS
+71 VFFSS
-76 AAVGAV
+76 ALVGLIVGA
-82 VGVMSLINRVKLTV
+82 MSLINRVKLTI
-96 RGEPFVPRDIT
+96 RGEPFVPRDIS

-124 WFQAGC
+124 WFQIGC
-130 LLVLTAAFIVLGV
+130 LVVMTAVFIVLGV
-143 LLPLKKA
+143 LLPLKKS
-150 ENAPKKRETLVRI
+150 EDAPKKRGALVR
-163 VGFVLCAAVLV
+163 VMGFVLCLAVLV
-174 SAVGLVYSSTELYNS
+174 GAVGLVYSSTDLYNS

-203 ELGFVYYFC
+203 ELGFAYYFC

-237 YVPAQDA
+237 YESAPDA

-270 GENPMEVYNSLAE
+270 GENPMEVYNTLAE
-283 SENAW
+283 GENAW

-303 TEFDVVSGMQTNLLN
+303 TEFDVASGMQTNLLN
-318 PASPSLTAFRT
+318 PAAPSLTAFRT
-329 VNRNLDSIF
+329 VNRDLDSIF
-338 RVFGSDGYT
+338 RIFGADGYT

-379 EDAEY
+379 DAEY
-384 KGDWVTDES
+384 KGSWVTDES
-393 VLRMLE
+393 VLRELV

-421 HMSYTEDK
+421 HMSYTAEK

-454 YAEGIRDANALLE
+454 YAEGIRDANAMLE
-467 SLTEF
+467 DLTEF
-472 YSAQS
+472 YSEQS

-493 DNRQGYSELGL
+493 DNRQGYAELGL
-504 PAAEIVGGE
+504 PAASVTGGE
-513 DPYAAYTAP
+513 DPFAAYTAP
-522 VLIWCNDAAAEALD
+522 VLFWCNDAAAEALD
-536 FENAVDAL
+536 FANAIEAL
-544 DLPEDGR
+544 DLPADGR
-551 ISACYLGTAVLEL
+551 ISACYLGAVVLEL

-584 PVLHNGFYE
+584 PVLHNGYYE
-593 SADGVISTEPTA
+593 SADGEITTEPTA
-605 EQSELVSRMRCW
+605 EEAALVSRMRCW
-617 AYYKLRYGVVD
+617 AYYKLRYGVVK

>member
-1 MKRHSRPIGL
+1 MKRHSRPVGL
-11 LPTILLG
+11 LTAILLG
-18 FACSVVVTLFALWA
+18 LACGVVVTLFVLWA

-41 DKMLHQPLILVLN
+41 GKMLRQPLILFLN
-54 WLPVA
+54 WLPIA
-59 LLIAAF
+59 LLTAAF

-71 VFWSS
+71 VFFSS
-76 AAVGAV
+76 ALVGLIA
-82 VGVMSLINRVKLTV
+82 GAMSLINRVKLTI
-96 RGEPFVPRDIT
+96 RGEPFVPRDIS

-124 WFQAGC
+124 WFQIGC
-130 LLVLTAAFIVLGV
+130 LVVMTAVFIILGV
-143 LLPLKKA
+143 LLPLKKS
-150 ENAPKKRETLVRI
+150 EDAPKKRGALVR
-163 VGFVLCAAVLV
+163 VMGFVLCLAVLV
-174 SAVGLVYSSTELYNS
+174 GAVGLVYSSTDLYNS

-237 YVPAQDA
+237 YESAPDA

-270 GENPMEVYNSLAE
+270 GENPMEVYNTMAE
-283 SENAW
+283 GENAW

-303 TEFDVVSGMQTNLLN
+303 TEFDVASGMQTNLLN
-318 PASPSLTAFRT
+318 PAAPSLTAFRT
-329 VNRNLDSIF
+329 VNRDLDSIF
-338 RVFGSDGYT
+338 RVFGADGYT

-379 EDAEY
+379 DAEY
-384 KGDWVTDES
+384 KGSWVTDES
-393 VLRMLE
+393 VLRELV

-421 HMSYTEDK
+421 HMSYTAEK

-454 YAEGIRDANALLE
+454 YAEGIRDANAMLE
-467 SLTEF
+467 DLTEF
-472 YSAQS
+472 YSEQS

-493 DNRQGYSELGL
+493 DNRQGYAELGL
-504 PAAEIVGGE
+504 PAASVTGGE
-513 DPYAAYTAP
+513 DPFAAYTAP
-522 VLIWCNDAAAEALD
+522 VLFWCNDAAAEALD
-536 FENAVDAL
+536 FANAIEAL
-544 DLPEDGR
+544 DLPADGR
-551 ISACYLGTAVLEL
+551 ISACYLGAVVLEL

-584 PVLHNGFYE
+584 PVLHNGYYE
-593 SADGVISTEPTA
+593 SADGEITTEPTA
-605 EQSELVSRMRCW
+605 EEAALVSRMRCW
-617 AYYKLRYGVVD
+617 AYYKLRYGVVK

>member
-1 MKRHSRPIGL
+1 MKRHSRPVGL
-11 LPTILLG
+11 LTAILLG
-18 FACSVVVTLFALWA
+18 LACSVVVTLFVLWA

-41 DKMLHQPLILVLN
+41 GKMLRQPLILFLN
-54 WLPVA
+54 WLPIA
-59 LLIAAF
+59 LLTAAF

-71 VFWSS
+71 VFFSS
-76 AAVGAV
+76 ALVGFTA
-82 VGVMSLINRVKLTV
+82 GAMSLINRVKLTV
-96 RGEPFVPRDIT
+96 RGEPFVPRDIS

-119 DMTLP
+119 DMSLP
-124 WFQAGC
+124 WFQIGC
-130 LLVLTAAFIVLGV
+130 LVVMTAVFIVLGV
-143 LLPLKKA
+143 LLPLKKS
-150 ENAPKKRETLVRI
+150 EDAPKMRGALVR
-163 VGFVLCAAVLV
+163 VMGFVLCLAVLV
-174 SAVGLVYSSTELYNS
+174 GAVGLVYSSTDLYNS

-237 YVPAQDA
+237 YESAPDA

-270 GENPMEVYNSLAE
+270 GENPMEVYNTLAE
-283 SENAW
+283 GENAW

-303 TEFDVVSGMQTNLLN
+303 TEFDVASGMQTNLLN
-318 PASPSLTAFRT
+318 PAAPSLTAFRT
-329 VNRNLDSIF
+329 VNRDLDSIF
-338 RVFGSDGYT
+338 RIFGADGYT

-379 EDAEY
+379 DAEY
-384 KGDWVTDES
+384 KGSWVTDES
-393 VLRMLE
+393 VLRELV

-421 HMSYTEDK
+421 HMSYTAEK

-454 YAEGIRDANALLE
+454 YAEGIRDANAMLE
-467 SLTEF
+467 DLTEF
-472 YSAQS
+472 YSEQS

-493 DNRQGYSELGL
+493 DNRQGYAELGL
-504 PAAEIVGGE
+504 PAASVTGGE
-513 DPYAAYTAP
+513 DPFAAYTAP
-522 VLIWCNDAAAEALD
+522 VLFWCNDAAAEALD
-536 FENAVDAL
+536 FANAIEAL
-544 DLPEDGR
+544 DLPADGR
-551 ISACYLGTAVLEL
+551 ISACYLGAVVLEL

-584 PVLHNGFYE
+584 PVLHNGYYE
-593 SADGVISTEPTA
+593 GADGEITTEPTA
-605 EQSELVSRMRCW
+605 EEAALVSRMRCW
-617 AYYKLRYGVVD
+617 AYYKLRYGVVK

>member
-1 MKRHSRPIGL
+1 MKRHSRPVGL
-11 LPTILLG
+11 LTAILLG
-18 FACSVVVTLFALWA
+18 LACSVVVTLFVLWA

-41 DKMLHQPLILVLN
+41 GKMLRQPLILFLN
-54 WLPVA
+54 WLPIA
-59 LLIAAF
+59 LLTAAF

-71 VFWSS
+71 VFFSS
-76 AAVGAV
+76 ALVGLIA
-82 VGVMSLINRVKLTV
+82 GAMSLINRVKLTI
-96 RGEPFVPRDIT
+96 RGEPFVPRDIS

-124 WFQAGC
+124 WFQIGC
-130 LLVLTAAFIVLGV
+130 LVVMTAVFIALGV
-143 LLPLKKA
+143 LLPLKKS
-150 ENAPKKRETLVRI
+150 EDAPKKRGALVR
-163 VGFVLCAAVLV
+163 VTGFVLCLAVLV
-174 SAVGLVYSSTELYNS
+174 GAVGLVYSSTDLYNS

-224 GFDRDEAASWETG
+224 GFDREEAASWETG
-237 YVPAQDA
+237 YESAPDA

-270 GENPMEVYNSLAE
+270 GENPMEVYNTLAE
-283 SENAW
+283 GENAW

-303 TEFDVVSGMQTNLLN
+303 TEFDVASGMQTNLLN
-318 PASPSLTAFRT
+318 PAAPSLTAFRT
-329 VNRNLDSIF
+329 VNRDLDSIF
-338 RVFGSDGYT
+338 RVFGADGYT

-379 EDAEY
+379 DAEY
-384 KGDWVTDES
+384 KGSWVTDES
-393 VLRMLE
+393 VLRELV

-421 HMSYTEDK
+421 HMSYTAEK

-446 EIQTAVNV
+446 EIRTAVNV
-454 YAEGIRDANALLE
+454 YAEGIRDANAMLE
-467 SLTEF
+467 DLTEF
-472 YSAQS
+472 YSAQD

-493 DNRQGYSELGL
+493 DNRQGYAELGL
-504 PAAEIVGGE
+504 PAASVTGGE
-513 DPYAAYTAP
+513 DPFAAYTAP
-522 VLIWCNDAAAEALD
+522 VLFWCNDAAAEALD
-536 FENAVDAL
+536 FANAIEAL
-544 DLPEDGR
+544 DLPADGR
-551 ISACYLGTAVLEL
+551 ISACYLGAVVLEL

-584 PVLHNGFYE
+584 PVLHNGYYE
-593 SADGVISTEPTA
+593 SADGEITTEPTA
-605 EQSELVSRMRCW
+605 EEAALVSRMRCW
-617 AYYKLRYGVVD
+617 AYYKLRYGVVK

>member
-1 MKRHSRPIGL
+1 MKRHSRPVGL
-11 LPTILLG
+11 LTAILLG
-18 FACSVVVTLFALWA
+18 LACSVVVTLFVLWA

-41 DKMLHQPLILVLN
+41 GKMLRQPLILFLN
-54 WLPVA
+54 WLPIA
-59 LLIAAF
+59 LLTAAF

-71 VFWSS
+71 VFFSS
-76 AAVGAV
+76 ALVGLIA
-82 VGVMSLINRVKLTV
+82 GVMSIINRVKLTI
-96 RGEPFVPRDIT
+96 RGEPFVPRDIS

-124 WFQAGC
+124 WFQIGC
-130 LLVLTAAFIVLGV
+130 LVVMTAVFIVLGV
-143 LLPLKKA
+143 LLPLKKS
-150 ENAPKKRETLVRI
+150 EDAPKKRGALVR
-163 VGFVLCAAVLV
+163 VMGFVLCLAVLV
-174 SAVGLVYSSTELYNS
+174 GAVGLVYSSTDLYNS

-237 YVPAQDA
+237 YESAPDA

-270 GENPMEVYNSLAE
+270 GENPMEVYNTLAE
-283 SENAW
+283 GENAW

-303 TEFDVVSGMQTNLLN
+303 TEFDVASGMQTNLLN
-318 PASPSLTAFRT
+318 PAAPSLTAFRT
-329 VNRNLDSIF
+329 VNRDLDSIF
-338 RVFGSDGYT
+338 RVFGADGYT

-379 EDAEY
+379 DAEY
-384 KGDWVTDES
+384 KGSWVTDES
-393 VLRMLE
+393 VLRELV

-421 HMSYTEDK
+421 HMSYTAEK

-446 EIQTAVNV
+446 EIRTAVNV
-454 YAEGIRDANALLE
+454 YAEGIRDANAMLE
-467 SLTEF
+467 DLTEF
-472 YSAQS
+472 YSAQD

-493 DNRQGYSELGL
+493 DNRQGYAELGL
-504 PAAEIVGGE
+504 PAANVAGGE
-513 DPYAAYTAP
+513 DPFAAYTAP
-522 VLIWCNDAAAEALD
+522 VLFWCNDAAAEALD
-536 FENAVDAL
+536 FANAIEAL
-544 DLPEDGR
+544 DLPADGR
-551 ISACYLGTAVLEL
+551 ISACYLGAAVLEL

-584 PVLHNGFYE
+584 PVLHNGYYE
-593 SADGVISTEPTA
+593 SADGEITTEPTA
-605 EQSELVSRMRCW
+605 EEAALVSRMRCW
-617 AYYKLRYGVVD
+617 AYYKLRYGVVK

>member
-1 MKRHSRPIGL
+1 MKRHSRPVGL
-11 LPTILLG
+11 LTAILLG
-18 FACSVVVTLFALWA
+18 LACSVVVTLFVLWA

-41 DKMLHQPLILVLN
+41 GKMLRQPLILFLN
-54 WLPVA
+54 WLPIA
-59 LLIAAF
+59 LLTAAF

-71 VFWSS
+71 VFFSS
-76 AAVGAV
+76 ALVGLIA
-82 VGVMSLINRVKLTV
+82 GAMSLINRVKLTI
-96 RGEPFVPRDIT
+96 RGEPFVPRDIS

-124 WFQAGC
+124 WFQIGC
-130 LLVLTAAFIVLGV
+130 LVVMTAVFIVLGV
-143 LLPLKKA
+143 LLPLKKS
-150 ENAPKKRETLVRI
+150 EDAPKKRGALVR
-163 VGFVLCAAVLV
+163 VMGFVLCLAVLV
-174 SAVGLVYSSTELYNS
+174 GAVGLVYSSTDLYNS

-237 YVPAQDA
+237 YESAPDA

-270 GENPMEVYNSLAE
+270 GENPMEVYNTMAE
-283 SENAW
+283 GENAW

-318 PASPSLTAFRT
+318 PAAPSLTAFRT
-329 VNRNLDSIF
+329 VNRDLDSIF
-338 RVFGSDGYT
+338 RVFGADGYT

-379 EDAEY
+379 DAEY
-384 KGDWVTDES
+384 KGSWVTDES
-393 VLRMLE
+393 VLRELV

-421 HMSYTEDK
+421 HMSYTAEK

-454 YAEGIRDANALLE
+454 YAEGIRDANAMLE
-467 SLTEF
+467 DLTEF
-472 YSAQS
+472 YSEQS

-493 DNRQGYSELGL
+493 DNRQGYAELGL
-504 PAAEIVGGE
+504 PAASVTGGE
-513 DPYAAYTAP
+513 DPFAAYTAP
-522 VLIWCNDAAAEALD
+522 VLFWCNDAAAEALD
-536 FENAVDAL
+536 FANAIEAL
-544 DLPEDGR
+544 DLPADGR
-551 ISACYLGTAVLEL
+551 ISACYLGAVVLEL

-584 PVLHNGFYE
+584 PVLHNGYYE
-593 SADGVISTEPTA
+593 SADGEITTEPTA
-605 EQSELVSRMRCW
+605 EEAALVSRMRCW
-617 AYYKLRYGVVD
+617 AYYKLRYGVVK

>member
-1 MKRHSRPIGL
+1 MKRHSRPVGL
-11 LPTILLG
+11 LTAILLG
-18 FACSVVVTLFALWA
+18 LACSVVVTLFVLWA

-41 DKMLHQPLILVLN
+41 GKMLRQPLILFLN
-54 WLPVA
+54 WLPIA
-59 LLIAAF
+59 LLTAAF

-71 VFWSS
+71 VFFSS
-76 AAVGAV
+76 ALVGLIVGA
-82 VGVMSLINRVKLTV
+82 MSLINRVKLTI
-96 RGEPFVPRDIT
+96 RGEPFVPRDIS

-124 WFQAGC
+124 WFQIGC
-130 LLVLTAAFIVLGV
+130 LVVMTAVFIVLGV
-143 LLPLKKA
+143 LLPLKKS
-150 ENAPKKRETLVRI
+150 EDVPKKRGALVR
-163 VGFVLCAAVLV
+163 VMGFVLCLAVLV
-174 SAVGLVYSSTELYNS
+174 GAVGLVYSSTDLYNS

-224 GFDRDEAASWETG
+224 GFDREEAASWETG
-237 YVPAQDA
+237 YESAPDA

-270 GENPMEVYNSLAE
+270 GENPMEVYNTMAE
-283 SENAW
+283 GENAW

-303 TEFDVVSGMQTNLLN
+303 TEFDVASGMQTNLLN
-318 PASPSLTAFRT
+318 PAAPSLTAFRT
-329 VNRNLDSIF
+329 VNRDLDSIF
-338 RVFGSDGYT
+338 RVFGADGYT

-379 EDAEY
+379 DAEY
-384 KGDWVTDES
+384 KGSWVTDES
-393 VLRMLE
+393 VLRELV

-421 HMSYTEDK
+421 HMSYTAEK

-454 YAEGIRDANALLE
+454 YAEGIRDANAMLE
-467 SLTEF
+467 DLTEF
-472 YSAQS
+472 YSEQS

-493 DNRQGYSELGL
+493 DNRQGYAELGL
-504 PAAEIVGGE
+504 PAASVTGGE
-513 DPYAAYTAP
+513 DPFAAYTAP
-522 VLIWCNDAAAEALD
+522 VLFWCNDAAAEALD
-536 FENAVDAL
+536 FANAIEAL
-544 DLPEDGR
+544 DLPADGR
-551 ISACYLGTAVLEL
+551 ISACYLGAVVLEL

-584 PVLHNGFYE
+584 PVLHNGYYE
-593 SADGVISTEPTA
+593 SADGEITTEPTA
-605 EQSELVSRMRCW
+605 EEAALVSRMRCW
-617 AYYKLRYGVVD
+617 AYYKLRYGVVK

>member
-1 MKRHSRPIGL
+1 MKRHSRPVGL
-11 LPTILLG
+11 LTAILLG
-18 FACSVVVTLFALWA
+18 LACSVVVTLFVLWA

-41 DKMLHQPLILVLN
+41 GKMLRQPLILFLN
-54 WLPVA
+54 WLPIA
-59 LLIAAF
+59 LLTAAF

-71 VFWSS
+71 VFFSS
-76 AAVGAV
+76 ALVGLIA
-82 VGVMSLINRVKLTV
+82 GAMSLINRVKLTI
-96 RGEPFVPRDIT
+96 RGEPFVPRDIS

-124 WFQAGC
+124 WFQIGC
-130 LLVLTAAFIVLGV
+130 LVVMTAVFIILGV
-143 LLPLKKA
+143 LLPLKKS
-150 ENAPKKRETLVRI
+150 EDAPKKRGALVR
-163 VGFVLCAAVLV
+163 VMGFVLCLAVLV
-174 SAVGLVYSSTELYNS
+174 GAVGLVYSSTDLYNS

-224 GFDRDEAASWETG
+224 GFDREEAASWEIG
-237 YVPAQDA
+237 YESAPDA

-270 GENPMEVYNSLAE
+270 GENPMEVYNTMAE
-283 SENAW
+283 GENAW

-303 TEFDVVSGMQTNLLN
+303 TEFDVASGMQTNLLN
-318 PASPSLTAFRT
+318 PAAPSLTAFRT
-329 VNRNLDSIF
+329 VNRDLDSIF
-338 RVFGSDGYT
+338 RVFGADGYT

-379 EDAEY
+379 DAEY
-384 KGDWVTDES
+384 KGSWVTDES
-393 VLRMLE
+393 VLRELV

-421 HMSYTEDK
+421 HMSYTAEK

-454 YAEGIRDANALLE
+454 YAEGIRDANAMLE
-467 SLTEF
+467 DLTEF
-472 YSAQS
+472 YSEQS

-493 DNRQGYSELGL
+493 DNRQGYAELGL
-504 PAAEIVGGE
+504 PAASVTGGE
-513 DPYAAYTAP
+513 DPFAAYTAP
-522 VLIWCNDAAAEALD
+522 VLFWCNDAAAEALD
-536 FENAVDAL
+536 FANAIEAL
-544 DLPEDGR
+544 DLPADGR
-551 ISACYLGTAVLEL
+551 ISACYLGAVVLEL

-584 PVLHNGFYE
+584 PVLHNGYYE
-593 SADGVISTEPTA
+593 SADGEITTEPTA
-605 EQSELVSRMRCW
+605 EEAALVSRMRCW
-617 AYYKLRYGVVD
+617 AYYKLRYGVVK

>member
-1 MKRHSRPIGL
+1 MKRHSRPVGL
-11 LPTILLG
+11 LTAILLG
-18 FACSVVVTLFALWA
+18 LACGVVVTLFVLWA

-41 DKMLHQPLILVLN
+41 GKMLRQPLILFLN
-54 WLPVA
+54 WLPIA
-59 LLIAAF
+59 LLTAAF

-71 VFWSS
+71 VFFSS
-76 AAVGAV
+76 ALVGLIA
-82 VGVMSLINRVKLTV
+82 GAMSLINRVKLTI
-96 RGEPFVPRDIT
+96 RGEPFVPRDIS

-124 WFQAGC
+124 WFQIGC
-130 LLVLTAAFIVLGV
+130 LVVMTAVFIALGV
-143 LLPLKKA
+143 LLPLKKS
-150 ENAPKKRETLVRI
+150 EDAPKKRGALVR
-163 VGFVLCAAVLV
+163 VTGFVLCLAVLV
-174 SAVGLVYSSTELYNS
+174 GAVGLVYSSTDLYNS

-237 YVPAQDA
+237 YESAPDA

-270 GENPMEVYNSLAE
+270 GENPMEVYNTLAE
-283 SENAW
+283 GENAW

-303 TEFDVVSGMQTNLLN
+303 TEFDVASGMQTNLLN
-318 PASPSLTAFRT
+318 PAAPSLTAFRT
-329 VNRNLDSIF
+329 VNRDLDSIF
-338 RVFGSDGYT
+338 RIFGADGYT

-379 EDAEY
+379 DAEY
-384 KGDWVTDES
+384 KGSWVTDES
-393 VLRMLE
+393 VLRELV

-421 HMSYTEDK
+421 HMSYTAEK

-454 YAEGIRDANALLE
+454 YAEGIRDANAMLE
-467 SLTEF
+467 DLTEF
-472 YSAQS
+472 YSEQS

-493 DNRQGYSELGL
+493 DNRQGYAELGL
-504 PAAEIVGGE
+504 PAASVTGGE
-513 DPYAAYTAP
+513 DPFAAYTAP
-522 VLIWCNDAAAEALD
+522 VLFWCNDAAAEALD
-536 FENAVDAL
+536 FANAIEAL
-544 DLPEDGR
+544 DLPADGR
-551 ISACYLGTAVLEL
+551 ISACYLGAAVLEL

-584 PVLHNGFYE
+584 PVLHNGYYE
-593 SADGVISTEPTA
+593 SADGEITTEPTA
-605 EQSELVSRMRCW
+605 EEAALVSRMRCW
-617 AYYKLRYGVVD
+617 AYYKLRYGVVK

>member
-1 MKRHSRPIGL
+1 MKRHSRPVGL
-11 LPTILLG
+11 LTAILLG
-18 FACSVVVTLFALWA
+18 LACSVVVTLFVLWA

-41 DKMLHQPLILVLN
+41 GKMLRQPLILFLN
-54 WLPVA
+54 WLPIA
-59 LLIAAF
+59 LLTAAF

-71 VFWSS
+71 VFFSS
-76 AAVGAV
+76 ALVGLIA
-82 VGVMSLINRVKLTV
+82 GVMSIINRVKLTI
-96 RGEPFVPRDIT
+96 RGEPFVPRDIS

-124 WFQAGC
+124 WFQIGC
-130 LLVLTAAFIVLGV
+130 LVVMTAVFIALGV
-143 LLPLKKA
+143 LLPLKKS
-150 ENAPKKRETLVRI
+150 EDAPKKRGALVR
-163 VGFVLCAAVLV
+163 VMGFVLCLAVLV
-174 SAVGLVYSSTELYNS
+174 GAVGLVYSSTDLYNS

-237 YVPAQDA
+237 YESAPDA

-270 GENPMEVYNSLAE
+270 GENPMEVYNTLAE
-283 SENAW
+283 GENAW

-303 TEFDVVSGMQTNLLN
+303 TEFDVASGMQTNLLN
-318 PASPSLTAFRT
+318 PAAPSLTAFRT
-329 VNRNLDSIF
+329 VNRDLDSIF
-338 RVFGSDGYT
+338 RVFGADGYT

-379 EDAEY
+379 DAEY
-384 KGDWVTDES
+384 KGSWVTDES
-393 VLRMLE
+393 VLRELI

-421 HMSYTEDK
+421 HMSYTAEK

-454 YAEGIRDANALLE
+454 YAEGIRDANAMLE
-467 SLTEF
+467 DLTEF
-472 YSAQS
+472 YSEQS

-493 DNRQGYSELGL
+493 DNRQGYAELGL
-504 PAAEIVGGE
+504 PAASVTGGE
-513 DPYAAYTAP
+513 DPFAAYTAP
-522 VLIWCNDAAAEALD
+522 VLFWCNDAAAEALD
-536 FENAVDAL
+536 FANAIEAL
-544 DLPEDGR
+544 DLPADGR
-551 ISACYLGTAVLEL
+551 ISACYLGAVVLEL

-584 PVLHNGFYE
+584 PVLHNGYYE
-593 SADGVISTEPTA
+593 SADGEITTEPTA
-605 EQSELVSRMRCW
+605 EEAALVSRMRCW
-617 AYYKLRYGVVD
+617 AYYKLRYGVVK

>member
-1 MKRHSRPIGL
+1 MKRHSRPVGL
-11 LPTILLG
+11 LTAILLG
-18 FACSVVVTLFALWA
+18 LACSVVVTLFVLWA

-41 DKMLHQPLILVLN
+41 GKMLRQPLILFLN
-54 WLPVA
+54 WLPIA
-59 LLIAAF
+59 LLTAAF

-71 VFWSS
+71 VFFSS
-76 AAVGAV
+76 ALVGLIA
-82 VGVMSLINRVKLTV
+82 GVMSIINRVKLTI
-96 RGEPFVPRDIT
+96 RGEPFVPRDIS

-124 WFQAGC
+124 WFQIGC
-130 LLVLTAAFIVLGV
+130 LVVMTAVFIALGV
-143 LLPLKKA
+143 LLPLKKS
-150 ENAPKKRETLVRI
+150 EDAPKKRGALVR
-163 VGFVLCAAVLV
+163 VMGFVLCLAVLV
-174 SAVGLVYSSTELYNS
+174 GAVGLVYSSTDLYNS

-237 YVPAQDA
+237 YESAPDA

-270 GENPMEVYNSLAE
+270 GENPMEVYNTLAE
-283 SENAW
+283 GENAW

-303 TEFDVVSGMQTNLLN
+303 TEFDVASGMQTNLLN
-318 PASPSLTAFRT
+318 PAAPSLTAFRT
-329 VNRNLDSIF
+329 VNRDLDSIF
-338 RVFGSDGYT
+338 RVFGADGYT

-379 EDAEY
+379 DAEY
-384 KGDWVTDES
+384 KGSWVTDES
-393 VLRMLE
+393 VLRELV

-421 HMSYTEDK
+421 HMSYTAEK

-454 YAEGIRDANALLE
+454 YAEGIRDANAMLE
-467 SLTEF
+467 DLTEF
-472 YSAQS
+472 YSEQS

-493 DNRQGYSELGL
+493 DNRQGYAELGL
-504 PAAEIVGGE
+504 PAASVTGGE
-513 DPYAAYTAP
+513 DPFAAYTAP
-522 VLIWCNDAAAEALD
+522 VLFWCNDAAAEALD
-536 FENAVDAL
+536 FANAIEAL
-544 DLPEDGR
+544 DLPADGR
-551 ISACYLGTAVLEL
+551 ISACYLGAVVLEL

-584 PVLHNGFYE
+584 PVLHNGYYE
-593 SADGVISTEPTA
+593 SADGEITTEPTA
-605 EQSELVSRMRCW
+605 EEAALVSRMRCW
-617 AYYKLRYGVVD
+617 AYYKLRYGVVK

>member
-1 MKRHSRPIGL
+1 MKRHSRPVGL
-11 LPTILLG
+11 LTAILLG
-18 FACSVVVTLFALWA
+18 LACGVVVTLFVLWA

-41 DKMLHQPLILVLN
+41 GKMLRQPLILFLN
-54 WLPVA
+54 WLPIA
-59 LLIAAF
+59 LLTAAF

-71 VFWSS
+71 VFFSS
-76 AAVGAV
+76 ALVGLIA
-82 VGVMSLINRVKLTV
+82 GAMSLINRVKLTI
-96 RGEPFVPRDIT
+96 RGEPFVPRDIS

-124 WFQAGC
+124 WFQIGC
-130 LLVLTAAFIVLGV
+130 LVVMTAVFIILGV
-143 LLPLKKA
+143 LLPLKKS
-150 ENAPKKRETLVRI
+150 EDAPKKRGALVR
-163 VGFVLCAAVLV
+163 VMGFVLCLAVLV
-174 SAVGLVYSSTELYNS
+174 GAVGLVYSSTDLYNS

-237 YVPAQDA
+237 YESAPDA

-270 GENPMEVYNSLAE
+270 GENPMEVYNTLAE
-283 SENAW
+283 GENAW

-303 TEFDVVSGMQTNLLN
+303 TEFDVASGMQTNLLN
-318 PASPSLTAFRT
+318 PAAPSLTAFRT
-329 VNRNLDSIF
+329 VNRDLDSIF
-338 RVFGSDGYT
+338 RIFGADGYT

-379 EDAEY
+379 DAEY
-384 KGDWVTDES
+384 KGSWVTDES
-393 VLRMLE
+393 VLRELV

-421 HMSYTEDK
+421 HMSYTAEK

-454 YAEGIRDANALLE
+454 YAEGIRDANAMLE
-467 SLTEF
+467 DLTEF
-472 YSAQS
+472 YSEQS

-493 DNRQGYSELGL
+493 DNRQGYAELGL
-504 PAAEIVGGE
+504 PAASVTGGE
-513 DPYAAYTAP
+513 DPFAAYTAP
-522 VLIWCNDAAAEALD
+522 VLFWCNDAAAEALD
-536 FENAVDAL
+536 FANAIEAL
-544 DLPEDGR
+544 DLPADGR
-551 ISACYLGTAVLEL
+551 ISACYLGAVVLEL

-584 PVLHNGFYE
+584 PVLHNGYYE
-593 SADGVISTEPTA
+593 SADGEITTEPTA
-605 EQSELVSRMRCW
+605 EEAALVSRMRCW
-617 AYYKLRYGVVD
+617 AYYKLRYGVVK

>member
-1 MKRHSRPIGL
+1 MKRHSRPVGL
-11 LPTILLG
+11 LTAILLG
-18 FACSVVVTLFALWA
+18 LACGVVVTLFVLWA

-41 DKMLHQPLILVLN
+41 GKMLRQPLILFLN
-54 WLPVA
+54 WLPIA
-59 LLIAAF
+59 LLTAAF

-71 VFWSS
+71 VFFSS
-76 AAVGAV
+76 ALVGLIA
-82 VGVMSLINRVKLTV
+82 GAMSLINRVKLTI
-96 RGEPFVPRDIT
+96 RGEPFVPRDIS

-124 WFQAGC
+124 WFQIGC
-130 LLVLTAAFIVLGV
+130 LVVMTAVFIVLGV
-143 LLPLKKA
+143 LLPLKKS
-150 ENAPKKRETLVRI
+150 EDAPKKRGALVR
-163 VGFVLCAAVLV
+163 VTGFVLCLAVLV
-174 SAVGLVYSSTELYNS
+174 GAVGLVYSSTDLYNS

-237 YVPAQDA
+237 YESAPDA

-270 GENPMEVYNSLAE
+270 GENPMEVYNTLAE
-283 SENAW
+283 GENAW

-303 TEFDVVSGMQTNLLN
+303 TEFDVASGMQTNLLN
-318 PASPSLTAFRT
+318 PAAPSLTAFRT
-329 VNRNLDSIF
+329 VNRDLDSIF
-338 RVFGSDGYT
+338 RVFGADGYT

-379 EDAEY
+379 DAEY
-384 KGDWVTDES
+384 KGSWVTDES
-393 VLRMLE
+393 VLRELV
-399 SRFEEKS
+399 SRFEDKS

-421 HMSYTEDK
+421 HMSYTAEK

-446 EIQTAVNV
+446 EIRTAVNV
-454 YAEGIRDANALLE
+454 YAEGIRDANAMLE
-467 SLTEF
+467 DLTEF
-472 YSAQS
+472 YSEQS

-493 DNRQGYSELGL
+493 DNRQGYAELGL
-504 PAAEIVGGE
+504 PAASVTGGE
-513 DPYAAYTAP
+513 DPFAAYTAP
-522 VLIWCNDAAAEALD
+522 VLFWCNDAAAEALD
-536 FENAVDAL
+536 FANAIEAL
-544 DLPEDGR
+544 DLPADGR
-551 ISACYLGTAVLEL
+551 ISACYLGAAVLEL

-584 PVLHNGFYE
+584 PVLHNGYYE
-593 SADGVISTEPTA
+593 SADGEITTEPTA
-605 EQSELVSRMRCW
+605 EEAALVSRMRCW
-617 AYYKLRYGVVD
+617 AYYKLRYGVVK

>member
-1 MKRHSRPIGL
+1 MKRHSRPVGL
-11 LPTILLG
+11 LTAILLG
-18 FACSVVVTLFALWA
+18 LACSVVVTLFVLWA

-41 DKMLHQPLILVLN
+41 GKMLRQPLILFLN
-54 WLPVA
+54 WLPIA
-59 LLIAAF
+59 LLTAAF

-71 VFWSS
+71 VFFSS
-76 AAVGAV
+76 ALVGLIA
-82 VGVMSLINRVKLTV
+82 GAMSLINRVKLTI
-96 RGEPFVPRDIT
+96 RGEPFVPRDIS

-124 WFQAGC
+124 WFQIGC
-130 LLVLTAAFIVLGV
+130 LVVMTAVFIVLGV
-143 LLPLKKA
+143 LLPLKKS
-150 ENAPKKRETLVRI
+150 EDAPKKRGALVR
-163 VGFVLCAAVLV
+163 VMGFVLCLAVLV
-174 SAVGLVYSSTELYNS
+174 GAVGLVYSSTDLYNS

-203 ELGFVYYFC
+203 ELGFAYYFC

-237 YVPAQDA
+237 YESAPDA

-270 GENPMEVYNSLAE
+270 GENPMEVYNTMAE
-283 SENAW
+283 GENAW

-303 TEFDVVSGMQTNLLN
+303 TEFDVASGMQTNLLN
-318 PASPSLTAFRT
+318 PAAPSLTAFRT
-329 VNRNLDSIF
+329 VNRDLDSIF
-338 RVFGSDGYT
+338 RVFGADGYT

-379 EDAEY
+379 DAEY
-384 KGDWVTDES
+384 KGSWVTDES
-393 VLRMLE
+393 VLRELV

-421 HMSYTEDK
+421 HMSYTAEK

-454 YAEGIRDANALLE
+454 YAEGIRDANAMLE
-467 SLTEF
+467 DLTEF
-472 YSAQS
+472 YSEQS

-493 DNRQGYSELGL
+493 DNRQGYAELGL
-504 PAAEIVGGE
+504 PAASVTGGE
-513 DPYAAYTAP
+513 DPFAAYTAP
-522 VLIWCNDAAAEALD
+522 VLFWCNDAAAEALD
-536 FENAVDAL
+536 FENAIEAL
-544 DLPEDGR
+544 DLPADGR
-551 ISACYLGTAVLEL
+551 ISACYLGAAVLEL

-584 PVLHNGFYE
+584 PVLHNGYYE
-593 SADGVISTEPTA
+593 SADGEITTEPTA
-605 EQSELVSRMRCW
+605 EEAALVSRMRCW
-617 AYYKLRYGVVD
+617 AYYKLRYGVVK

>member
-1 MKRHSRPIGL
+1 MKRHSRPVGL
-11 LPTILLG
+11 LTAILLG
-18 FACSVVVTLFALWA
+18 LACSVVVTLFVLWA

-41 DKMLHQPLILVLN
+41 GKMLRQPLILFLN
-54 WLPVA
+54 WLPIA
-59 LLIAAF
+59 LLTAAF

-71 VFWSS
+71 VFFSS
-76 AAVGAV
+76 ALVGLIA
-82 VGVMSLINRVKLTV
+82 GAMSLINRVKLTI
-96 RGEPFVPRDIT
+96 RGEPFVPRDIS

-124 WFQAGC
+124 WFQIGC
-130 LLVLTAAFIVLGV
+130 LVVMTAVFIVLGV
-143 LLPLKKA
+143 LLPLKKS
-150 ENAPKKRETLVRI
+150 EDAPKKRGALVR
-163 VGFVLCAAVLV
+163 VMGFVLCLAVLV
-174 SAVGLVYSSTELYNS
+174 GAVGLVYSSTDLYNS

-224 GFDRDEAASWETG
+224 GFDREEAASWETG
-237 YVPAQDA
+237 YESAPDA

-270 GENPMEVYNSLAE
+270 GENPMEVYNTLAE
-283 SENAW
+283 GENAW

-303 TEFDVVSGMQTNLLN
+303 TEFDVASGMQTNLLN
-318 PASPSLTAFRT
+318 PAAPSLTAFRT
-329 VNRNLDSIF
+329 VNRDLDSIF
-338 RVFGSDGYT
+338 RIFGADGYT

-379 EDAEY
+379 DAEY
-384 KGDWVTDES
+384 KGSWVTDES
-393 VLRMLE
+393 VLRELV

-421 HMSYTEDK
+421 HMSYTAEK

-454 YAEGIRDANALLE
+454 YAEGIRDANAMLE
-467 SLTEF
+467 DLTEF
-472 YSAQS
+472 YSEQS

-493 DNRQGYSELGL
+493 DNRQGYAELGL
-504 PAAEIVGGE
+504 PAASVTGGE
-513 DPYAAYTAP
+513 DPFAAYTAP
-522 VLIWCNDAAAEALD
+522 VLFWCNDAAAEALD
-536 FENAVDAL
+536 FANAIEAL
-544 DLPEDGR
+544 DLPADGR
-551 ISACYLGTAVLEL
+551 ISACYLGAVVLEL

-584 PVLHNGFYE
+584 PVLHNGYYE
-593 SADGVISTEPTA
+593 SADGEITTEPTA
-605 EQSELVSRMRCW
+605 EEAALVSRMRCW
-617 AYYKLRYGVVD
+617 AYYKLRYGVVK

>member
-1 MKRHSRPIGL
+1 MKRHSRPVGL
-11 LPTILLG
+11 LTAILLG
-18 FACSVVVTLFALWA
+18 LACGVVVTLFVLWA

-41 DKMLHQPLILVLN
+41 GKMLRQPLILFLN
-54 WLPVA
+54 WLPIA
-59 LLIAAF
+59 LLTAAF

-71 VFWSS
+71 VFFSS
-76 AAVGAV
+76 ALVGLIA
-82 VGVMSLINRVKLTV
+82 GAMSLINRVKLTI
-96 RGEPFVPRDIT
+96 RGEPFVPRDIS

-124 WFQAGC
+124 WFQIGC
-130 LLVLTAAFIVLGV
+130 LVVMTAVFIVLGV
-143 LLPLKKA
+143 LLPLKKS
-150 ENAPKKRETLVRI
+150 EDAPKKRGALVR
-163 VGFVLCAAVLV
+163 VMGFVLCLAVLV
-174 SAVGLVYSSTELYNS
+174 GAVGLVYSSTDLYNS

-224 GFDRDEAASWETG
+224 GFDREEAASWETG
-237 YVPAQDA
+237 YESAPDA

-270 GENPMEVYNSLAE
+270 GENPMEVYNTLAE
-283 SENAW
+283 GENAW

-303 TEFDVVSGMQTNLLN
+303 TEFDVASGMQTNLLN
-318 PASPSLTAFRT
+318 PAAPSLTAFRT
-329 VNRNLDSIF
+329 VNRDLDSIF
-338 RVFGSDGYT
+338 RIFGADGYT

-379 EDAEY
+379 DAEY
-384 KGDWVTDES
+384 KGSWVTDES
-393 VLRMLE
+393 VLRELV

-421 HMSYTEDK
+421 HMSYTAEK

-454 YAEGIRDANALLE
+454 YAEGIRDANAMLE
-467 SLTEF
+467 DLTEF
-472 YSAQS
+472 YSEQS

-493 DNRQGYSELGL
+493 DNRQGYAELGL
-504 PAAEIVGGE
+504 PAASVTGGE
-513 DPYAAYTAP
+513 DPFAAYTAP
-522 VLIWCNDAAAEALD
+522 VLFWCNDAAAEALD
-536 FENAVDAL
+536 FANAIEAL
-544 DLPEDGR
+544 DLPADGR
-551 ISACYLGTAVLEL
+551 ISACYLGAVVLEL

-584 PVLHNGFYE
+584 PVLHNGYYE
-593 SADGVISTEPTA
+593 SADGEITTEPTA
-605 EQSELVSRMRCW
+605 EEAALVSRMRCW
-617 AYYKLRYGVVD
+617 AYYKLRYGVVK

>member
-1 MKRHSRPIGL
+1 MKRHSRPVGL
-11 LPTILLG
+11 LTAILLG
-18 FACSVVVTLFALWA
+18 LACSVVVTLFVLWA

-41 DKMLHQPLILVLN
+41 GKMLRQPLILFLN
-54 WLPVA
+54 WLPIA
-59 LLIAAF
+59 LLTAAF

-71 VFWSS
+71 VFFSS
-76 AAVGAV
+76 ALVGLIA
-82 VGVMSLINRVKLTV
+82 GVMSIINRVKLTI
-96 RGEPFVPRDIT
+96 RGEPFVPRDIS

-124 WFQAGC
+124 WFQIGC
-130 LLVLTAAFIVLGV
+130 LVVMTAVFIVLGV
-143 LLPLKKA
+143 LLPLKKS
-150 ENAPKKRETLVRI
+150 EDAPKKRGALVR
-163 VGFVLCAAVLV
+163 VMGFVLCLAVLV
-174 SAVGLVYSSTELYNS
+174 GAVGLVYSSTDLYNS

-224 GFDRDEAASWETG
+224 GFDREEAASWETG
-237 YVPAQDA
+237 YESAPDA

-270 GENPMEVYNSLAE
+270 GENPMEVYNTLAE
-283 SENAW
+283 GENAW

-303 TEFDVVSGMQTNLLN
+303 TEFDVASGMQTNLLN
-318 PASPSLTAFRT
+318 PAAPSLTAFRT
-329 VNRNLDSIF
+329 VNRDLDSIF
-338 RVFGSDGYT
+338 RVFGADGYT

-379 EDAEY
+379 DAEY
-384 KGDWVTDES
+384 KGSWVTDES
-393 VLRMLE
+393 VLRELV

-421 HMSYTEDK
+421 HMSYTAEK

-454 YAEGIRDANALLE
+454 YAEGIRDANAMLE
-467 SLTEF
+467 DLTEF
-472 YSAQS
+472 YSEQS

-493 DNRQGYSELGL
+493 DNRQGYAELGL
-504 PAAEIVGGE
+504 PAASVTGGE
-513 DPYAAYTAP
+513 DPFAAYTAP
-522 VLIWCNDAAAEALD
+522 VLFWCNDAAAEALD
-536 FENAVDAL
+536 FANAIEAL
-544 DLPEDGR
+544 DLPADGR
-551 ISACYLGTAVLEL
+551 ISACYLGAVVLEL

-584 PVLHNGFYE
+584 PVLHNGYYE
-593 SADGVISTEPTA
+593 SADGEITTEPTA
-605 EQSELVSRMRCW
+605 EEAALVSRVRCW
-617 AYYKLRYGVVD
+617 AYYKLRYGVVK

>member
-1 MKRHSRPIGL
+1 MKRHSRPVGL
-11 LPTILLG
+11 LTAILLG
-18 FACSVVVTLFALWA
+18 LACGVVVTLFVLWA

-41 DKMLHQPLILVLN
+41 GKMLRQPLILFLN
-54 WLPVA
+54 WLPIA
-59 LLIAAF
+59 LLTAAF

-71 VFWSS
+71 VFFSS
-76 AAVGAV
+76 ALVGLIA
-82 VGVMSLINRVKLTV
+82 GAMSLINRVKLTI
-96 RGEPFVPRDIT
+96 RGEPFVPRDIS

-124 WFQAGC
+124 WFQIGC
-130 LLVLTAAFIVLGV
+130 LVVMTAVFIVLGV
-143 LLPLKKA
+143 LLPLKKS
-150 ENAPKKRETLVRI
+150 EDAPKKRGALVR
-163 VGFVLCAAVLV
+163 VMGFVLCLAVLV
-174 SAVGLVYSSTELYNS
+174 GAVGLVYSSTDLYNS

-237 YVPAQDA
+237 YESAPDA

-270 GENPMEVYNSLAE
+270 GENPMEVYNTLAE
-283 SENAW
+283 GENAW

-303 TEFDVVSGMQTNLLN
+303 TEFDVASGMQTNLLN
-318 PASPSLTAFRT
+318 PAAPSLTAFRT
-329 VNRNLDSIF
+329 VNRDLDSIF
-338 RVFGSDGYT
+338 RIFGADGYT

-379 EDAEY
+379 DAEY
-384 KGDWVTDES
+384 KGSWVTDES
-393 VLRMLE
+393 VLRELV

-421 HMSYTEDK
+421 HMSYTAEK

-454 YAEGIRDANALLE
+454 YAEGIRDANAMLE
-467 SLTEF
+467 DLTEF
-472 YSAQS
+472 YSEQS

-493 DNRQGYSELGL
+493 DNRQGYAELGL
-504 PAAEIVGGE
+504 PAASVTGGE
-513 DPYAAYTAP
+513 DPFAAYTAP
-522 VLIWCNDAAAEALD
+522 VLFWCNDAAAEALD
-536 FENAVDAL
+536 FANAIEAL
-544 DLPEDGR
+544 DLPADGR
-551 ISACYLGTAVLEL
+551 ISACYLGAVVLEL

-584 PVLHNGFYE
+584 PVLHNGYYE
-593 SADGVISTEPTA
+593 SADGEITTEPTA
-605 EQSELVSRMRCW
+605 EEAALVSRMRCW
-617 AYYKLRYGVVD
+617 AYYKLRYGVVK